1 MFLYSLLTEIQAVK
15 EYIDVLGL
23 TIDQNP
29 KSIIVK
35 LSETLGDLLLK
46 LFDLRRVQLSPPL
59 EGSYSREE
67 VAEVEN
73 GVNEAA
79 ISMVYKLSDATF
91 RPLFSRIL
99 EWTGVPDL
107 KHDGKS
113 KTNAMLYRQATWYK
127 FLFKFFE
134 TLKVIILPQIRCSI
148 ELILLR

>member
-1 MFLYSLLTEIQAVK
+1 MFLNCLLTKLQAVK
-15 EYIDVLGL
+15 EYLDVLGS

-46 LFDLRRVQLSPPL
+46 LFDFRRVQLSPPT
-59 EGSYSREE
+59 EGSYSLDE
-67 VAEVEN
+67 VAEVED

-79 ISMVYKLSDATF
+79 ISMVYKLNDATF

-127 FLFKFFE
+127 FLLKFFD
-134 TLKVIILPQIRCSI
+134 TLKVNFLP
-148 ELILLR
+148 